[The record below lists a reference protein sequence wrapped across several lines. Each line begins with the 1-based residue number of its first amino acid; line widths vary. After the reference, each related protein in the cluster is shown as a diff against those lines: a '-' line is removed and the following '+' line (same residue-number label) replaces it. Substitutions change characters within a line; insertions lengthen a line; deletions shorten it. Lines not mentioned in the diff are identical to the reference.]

1 MVCVWWSVAVQGGYD
16 CIDLS
21 DNALKKLDNFPDMP
35 DLRTLLLSNNL
46 CVPTAFTLPV
56 LSFCYQR
63 PGKRCL

>member
-1 MVCVWWSVAVQGGYD
+1 MVVVQGGYD

-56 LSFCYQR
+56 LSLCYQR
-63 PGKRCL
+63 PGKRCLS